1 MAFRIYYNKK
11 TRHPAISLSGKEKE
25 VWENM
30 EMTHHPSKYDS
41 YIEIITVSPNN
52 TSKSYVRKY
61 IRKDKPGVRGKPYQS
76 LKIKSASETAI
87 KKYIKTKKKR

>member
-1 MAFRIYYNKK
+1 MAFKIYYNKK

-30 EMTHHPSKYDS
+30 EMTHHPSKHDS
-41 YIEIITVSPNN
+41 YIEIITVSTNN
-52 TSKSYVRKY
+52 SSKSFVRKY
-61 IRKDKPGVRGKPYQS
+61 IRKDKPGVRGKLYQS
-76 LKIKSASETAI
+76 LKIKSTSEAAI